1 MKVCG
6 GSTYITVNGKKIIM
20 LLKVVT
26 VCGLLLIMTG
36 IYLHM
41 YEPLIEAMGVTDI
54 LSRAG
59 CVAFS
64 MILSL
69 PTKMFITFLLVK
81 REAYMAKSTIKLPK

>member
-1 MKVCG
+1 MKD
-6 GSTYITVNGKKIIM
+6 NEIIR

-26 VCGLLLIMTG
+26 ITGLLLILTG

-41 YEPLIEAMGVTDI
+41 YEPRIEAMGVTGI
-54 LSRAG
+54 LISAG
-59 CVAFS
+59 CVAFG

-81 REAYMAKSTIKLPK
+81 READMARPKAKPSK